1 MGNKMTAERPVLTDP
16 FYIDKFMEIQR
27 QNVMLSNILR
37 DIADNNTLKIA
48 VEVQLGPVFNILADT
63 PA

>member
-1 MGNKMTAERPVLTDP
+1 MGNYMTSSRPVLTDP

-27 QNVMLSNILR
+27 QNVVLSNILR
-37 DIADNNTLKIA
+37 EIAADTNLREIVENKFGDVFEILK
-48 VEVQLGPVFNILADT
+48 DT